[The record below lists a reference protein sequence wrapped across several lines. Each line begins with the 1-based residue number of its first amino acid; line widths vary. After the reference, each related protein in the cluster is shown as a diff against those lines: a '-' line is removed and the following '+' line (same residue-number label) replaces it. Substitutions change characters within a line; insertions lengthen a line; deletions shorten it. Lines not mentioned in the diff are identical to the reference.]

1 VIDGGNPNGFR
12 VPKSSLRRVSSVLGR
27 KFDNEW
33 SIEGQTNTEHVLKED
48 TVVWTIFLYWLLVP
62 EADLY
67 KEMTYGSG
75 TYGIKCIVFAD
86 KYDIKPFHDM
96 AMAALCASSCIFPI
110 RLVEEIFHN
119 THHKNLA
126 RQFIVQRIVHAKD
139 FDILRMS
146 KWTGLDG
153 TVSTQ
158 TFFGSWPK
166 YLTELQPLAKKPSTK
181 IYSSTVSM
189 ASRSIRRNAP
199 RASWVCRLI
208 LSVDA
213 FTLTDAEHLFESGAQ
228 QQRTNCLGMRTCLL
242 PSVSRDE
249 IEGPYLFMNFVL
261 NITRELCG
269 IVTAHL
275 FSISR
280 AVSAGWRNDGTA

>member
-1 VIDGGNPNGFR
+1 VHRDTVYDEGVEIVIDGGNPNGFR

-139 FDILRMS
+139 FDISRMS

-153 TVSTQ
+153 TGFYPDLLWELAEISHRAPTTRQKAINKDILKHSIHGVKKHSTERPAGFMGLSPNSQ
-158 TFFGSWPK
+158 
-166 YLTELQPLAKKPSTK
+166 
-181 IYSSTVSM
+181 
-189 ASRSIRRNAP
+189 RR
-199 RASWVCRLI
+199 RLYP
-208 LSVDA
+208 
-213 FTLTDAEHLFESGAQ
+213 H
-228 QQRTNCLGMRTCLL
+228 RR
-242 PSVSRDE
+242 
-249 IEGPYLFMNFVL
+249 
-261 NITRELCG
+261 
-269 IVTAHL
+269 
-275 FSISR
+275 
-280 AVSAGWRNDGTA
+280 